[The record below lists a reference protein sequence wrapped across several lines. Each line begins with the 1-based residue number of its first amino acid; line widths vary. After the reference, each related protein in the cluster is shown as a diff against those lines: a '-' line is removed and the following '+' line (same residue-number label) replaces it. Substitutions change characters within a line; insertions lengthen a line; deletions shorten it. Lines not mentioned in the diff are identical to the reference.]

1 MEMFGLGVT
10 EKSLEISALFDWGPH
25 LPTAHLAG
33 KAEPEAR
40 SPDAGLGQHTQVKSK
55 AKMA

>member
-1 MEMFGLGVT
+1 MFGLGVT